1 MLEFFS
7 DKKVKIISITIAVVI
22 VFMIMGAAGSPIL
35 SSGVNFLTKGL
46 SQVSASAAGEGEKT
60 YDELLEENKVL
71 KKESADLRTQLVDY
85 YDIKEENARLW
96 KYYKIKKENADYE
109 IMPASVIRRDAS
121 QDFYS
126 FSIDV
131 GTSNG
136 VHNQDPVITDQGL
149 IGFISSANAVSSKV
163 TTILSP
169 DLQAGAYDKRTE
181 DSGIVGGSAL
191 YADDNKTTLT
201 KIDANAKIKKGD
213 IITTS
218 GIGGIYP
225 ENLIVGK
232 VTDINYDKYDATKYA
247 VVTPYENIKK
257 VTDVVVLTDFKNK
270 GEIKRISEKEK
281 N

>member
-1 MLEFFS
+1 MEFFS
-7 DKKVKIISITIAVVI
+7 NKKVKIVTVTIVVAVI
-22 VFMIMGAAGSPIL
+22 LMIFGAAGTPIL

-46 SQVSASAAGEGEKT
+46 FQVSASAAAEGEKN
-60 YDELLEENKVL
+60 YDELKEENNQL
-71 KKESADLRTQLVDY
+71 KKEAADLRTQLIDY
-85 YDIKEENARLW
+85 YDLKDENARLW
-96 KYYKIKKENADYE
+96 KYYKIKRENPSYE
-109 IMPASVIRRDAS
+109 IMPASVINRDSS

-126 FSIDV
+126 FSIDA
-131 GTSNG
+131 GTSSG
-136 VHNQDPVITDQGL
+136 VHKDDPVITENGL
-149 IGFISSANAVSSKV
+149 VGFISSVNAVTSKV

-169 DLQAGAYDKRTE
+169 DLQAGAVDKRTK
-181 DSGIVGGSAL
+181 DSGVVAGSAL
-191 YADDNKTTLT
+191 YADENRTTLT
-201 KIDANAKIKKGD
+201 KIDANAKIKKDD

-232 VTDINYDKYDATKYA
+232 VSEINYDKYDATKYA

-270 GEIKRISEKEK
+270 GEIKRSSDKED

>member
-1 MLEFFS
+1 MEFFS
-7 DKKVKIISITIAVVI
+7 NKKVKIVTITIVVAVVL
-22 VFMIMGAAGSPIL
+22 MIFGAAGTPIL

-46 SQVSASAAGEGEKT
+46 FQVSASAASQGEKT
-60 YDELLEENKVL
+60 YDELKEENNQL
-71 KKESADLRTQLVDY
+71 KKEAADLRTQLVDY
-85 YDIKEENARLW
+85 YDLKDENARLW
-96 KYYKIKKENADYE
+96 KYYKIKRENPSYE
-109 IMPASVIRRDAS
+109 IMPASVINRDSS

-126 FSIDV
+126 FSIDA
-131 GTSNG
+131 GTSSG
-136 VHNQDPVITDQGL
+136 IHKDDPVITENGL
-149 IGFISSANAVSSKV
+149 VGFISSVNAVTSKV

-169 DLQAGAYDKRTE
+169 DLQAGAVDKRTK
-181 DSGIVGGSAL
+181 DSGVVAGSAL
-191 YADDNKTTLT
+191 YADENKTTLS
-201 KIDANAKIKKGD
+201 KIDANAKIKKDD

-232 VTDINYDKYDATKYA
+232 VSEINYDKYDATKYA

-270 GEIKRISEKEK
+270 GEIKRSSGKED

>member
-1 MLEFFS
+1 MEFFS
-7 DKKVKIISITIAVVI
+7 NKKVKIVTITIVVAVVL
-22 VFMIMGAAGSPIL
+22 MIFGAAGTPIL

-46 SQVSASAAGEGEKT
+46 FQVSASAASQGEKT
-60 YDELLEENKVL
+60 YDELKEENNQL
-71 KKESADLRTQLVDY
+71 KKEAADLRTQLVDY
-85 YDIKEENARLW
+85 YDLKDENARLW
-96 KYYKIKKENADYE
+96 KYYKIKRENPSYE
-109 IMPASVIRRDAS
+109 IMPASVINRDSS

-126 FSIDV
+126 FSIDA
-131 GTSNG
+131 GTSSG
-136 VHNQDPVITDQGL
+136 IHKDDPVITENGL
-149 IGFISSANAVSSKV
+149 VGFISSVNAVTSKV

-169 DLQAGAYDKRTE
+169 DLQAGAVNKRTK
-181 DSGIVGGSAL
+181 DSGVVAGSAL
-191 YADDNKTTLT
+191 YADENKTTLS
-201 KIDANAKIKKGD
+201 KIDANAKIKKDD

-232 VTDINYDKYDATKYA
+232 VSEINYDKYDATKYA

-270 GEIKRISEKEK
+270 GEIKRSSGKED

>member
-1 MLEFFS
+1 MEFFS
-7 DKKVKIISITIAVVI
+7 DKKVKIVSITIAVVI
-22 VFMIMGAAGSPIL
+22 LVMIISAAGRPFL

-46 SQVSASAAGEGEKT
+46 SQVSAAAASNGEKT
-60 YDELLEENKVL
+60 YDELLEENKAL
-71 KKESADLRTQLVDY
+71 KKEAANLRTQLVDY
-85 YDIKEENARLW
+85 YDLKDENARLW
-96 KYYKIKKENADYE
+96 KYYKIKKGNSDYE
-109 IMPASVIRRDAS
+109 IMPASVIRRDSS

-136 VHNQDPVITDQGL
+136 VQVQDPVITENGL
-149 IGFISSANAVSSKV
+149 VGFISSANAVSSKV

-169 DLQAGAYDKRTE
+169 DLQAGALDKRTK
-181 DSGIVGGSAL
+181 DSGVIAGSAL
-191 YADDNKTTLT
+191 YADDNKTTLS
-201 KIDANAKIKKGD
+201 KIDANAKIKKDD

-232 VTDINYDKYDATKYA
+232 VTDIKYDKYDATKYA

-281 N
+281 

>member
-1 MLEFFS
+1 MEFFS
-7 DKKVKIISITIAVVI
+7 DKKVKIVSITIAVVI
-22 VFMIMGAAGSPIL
+22 LVMIISAAGRPFL

-46 SQVSASAAGEGEKT
+46 SQVSAAAASNGEKT
-60 YDELLEENKVL
+60 YDELLEENKAL
-71 KKESADLRTQLVDY
+71 KKEAANLRTQLVDY
-85 YDIKEENARLW
+85 YDLKDENARLW
-96 KYYKIKKENADYE
+96 KYYKIKKGNSNYE
-109 IMPASVIRRDAS
+109 IMPASVIRRDSS

-131 GTSNG
+131 GTTNG
-136 VHNQDPVITDQGL
+136 VSVQDPVITENGL
-149 IGFISSANAVSSKV
+149 VGFISSANAVSSKV

-169 DLQAGAYDKRTE
+169 DLQAGALDKRTK
-181 DSGIVGGSAL
+181 DSGVIAGSAL
-191 YADDNKTTLT
+191 YADDNKTTLS
-201 KIDANAKIKKGD
+201 KIDANAKIKKDD

-232 VTDINYDKYDATKYA
+232 VTDIKYDKYDATKYA

-281 N
+281 

>member
-1 MLEFFS
+1 MEFFS
-7 DKKVKIISITIAVVI
+7 DKKVKIVSITIAAVI
-22 VFMIMGAAGSPIL
+22 LVMIISAAGRPFL

-46 SQVSASAAGEGEKT
+46 SQVSAAAASQGEKT
-60 YDELLEENKVL
+60 YDELLEENKAL
-71 KKESADLRTQLVDY
+71 KKESANLRTQLVDY
-85 YDIKEENARLW
+85 YDLKDENARLW
-96 KYYKIKKENADYE
+96 KYYKIKKGNSDYE
-109 IMPASVIRRDAS
+109 IMPASVIRRDSS

-131 GTSNG
+131 GTTNG
-136 VHNQDPVITDQGL
+136 VYVQDPVITENGL
-149 IGFISSANAVSSKV
+149 VGFISSANAVSSKV

-169 DLQAGAYDKRTE
+169 DLQAGALDKRTK
-181 DSGIVGGSAL
+181 DSGVIAGSAL
-191 YADDNKTTLT
+191 YADDNKTTLS
-201 KIDANAKIKKGD
+201 KIDANAKIKKDD

-232 VTDINYDKYDATKYA
+232 VSDIKYDKYDATKYA

-281 N
+281 

>member
-1 MLEFFS
+1 MEFFS
-7 DKKVKIISITIAVVI
+7 DKKVKIVSITIAAVI
-22 VFMIMGAAGSPIL
+22 LVMIISAAGRPFL

-46 SQVSASAAGEGEKT
+46 SQVSAAAAAQGEKT
-60 YDELLEENKVL
+60 YDELLEENKAL
-71 KKESADLRTQLVDY
+71 KKESANLRTQLVDY
-85 YDIKEENARLW
+85 YDLKDENARLW
-96 KYYKIKKENADYE
+96 KYYKIKKGNSDYE

-131 GTSNG
+131 GTTNG
-136 VHNQDPVITDQGL
+136 VYVQDPVITENGL
-149 IGFISSANAVSSKV
+149 VGFISSANAVSSKV

-169 DLQAGAYDKRTE
+169 DLQAGALDKRTK
-181 DSGIVGGSAL
+181 DSGVIAGSAL
-191 YADDNKTTLT
+191 YADDNKTTLS
-201 KIDANAKIKKGD
+201 KIDANAKIKKDD

-232 VTDINYDKYDATKYA
+232 VSDIKYDKYDATKYA

-281 N
+281 

>member
-1 MLEFFS
+1 MEFFS
-7 DKKVKIISITIAVVI
+7 DKKVRIVSITIAVVLL
-22 VFMIMGAAGSPIL
+22 FMIIGGAGRPIL

-46 SQVSASAAGEGEKT
+46 SQVSAFAAGEGEKT
-60 YDELLEENKVL
+60 YDELLEENKAL
-71 KKESADLRTQLVDY
+71 EKEAADLRTQLVDY
-85 YDIKEENARLW
+85 YDIKDENARLW
-96 KYYKIKKENADYE
+96 KYYKIKKENKDYE
-109 IMPASVIRRDAS
+109 IMPASVIKRDSS

-136 VHNQDPVITDQGL
+136 VHSQDPVITEKGL

-169 DLQAGAYDKRTE
+169 DLQAGALDKRTK
-181 DSGIVGGSAL
+181 DNGIVAGNAL
-191 YADDNKTTLT
+191 YTDDNKTTLS

-213 IITTS
+213 IITTT

-232 VTDINYDKYDATKYA
+232 VSDIKYDKYDATKYA
-247 VVTPYENIKK
+247 VVSPYEDIRK

-281 N
+281 Q